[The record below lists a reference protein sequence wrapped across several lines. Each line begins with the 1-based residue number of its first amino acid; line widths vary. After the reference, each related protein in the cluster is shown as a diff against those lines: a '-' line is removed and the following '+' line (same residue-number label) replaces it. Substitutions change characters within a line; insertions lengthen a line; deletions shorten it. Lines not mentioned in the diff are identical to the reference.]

1 MIRDIIGALSIVA
14 AFSVGVWIIYGMGWA
29 W

>member
-1 MIRDIIGALSIVA
+1 MIRDIIGAISIF
-14 AFSVGVWIIYGMGWA
+14 AFFFMGVWIIYGMGWA